1 MIVINT
7 IEFSGYCPETFFDF
21 LQFQNQKHFEIRLAK
36 SVVAFKDDPMDVFW
50 EYHLAAYA
58 GHRLSEVVESF
69 AYYVPSVYKKDA
81 YRFDVQVKKLQTFS
95 DMLFDIIL
103 AYHQYGSEEQIYSFQ
118 VAASEFFINAYAN
131 EVEPSTWGM
140 LSIAN
145 QFLCNNFPR

>member
-7 IEFSGYCPETFFDF
+7 IEFSGYCSETFLDF
-21 LQFQNQKHFEIRLAK
+21 LQLQNQKHFEIRLAK
-36 SVVAFKDDPMDVFW
+36 SVVAGRDDPMDVFW

-58 GHRLSEVVESF
+58 GHRLSEIVDSF

-81 YRFDVQVKKLQTFS
+81 YRFDVHLNKLQPFAYI
-95 DMLFDIIL
+95 LFETIL
-103 AYHQYGSEEQIYSFQ
+103 AYHQYGSEEQVCSFQ
-118 VAASEFFINAYAN
+118 VAASEFFINAYDH